1 MANIGMRAKEHFVC
15 NNRLVLRIINRCNVV
30 ASKKSSMA
38 NPITI
43 RLVYANAI
51 DVIIAAMLNNGSNDF
66 IVERGNAKECIILS
80 VNALRSFADVNE

>member
-30 ASKKSSMA
+30 ASRKSSMA
-38 NPITI
+38 KPITI